1 MQKHFEDASFRDA
14 SSIHLVLFRKIQ
26 VCIFHHGAEAG
37 ARLAGIQVV
46 MTHYQGAGV
55 CPVQILQQP
64 AECSLLRLGARV
76 GRLAADVQTA
86 LVADAYRVGVVVH
99 AVGTD
104 HLLWASRLYLSVTT
118 DHVVIAYTLPSLLP
132 VPAVDLFRRRG
143 LVGPHCRTVD
153 N

>member
-46 MTHYQGAGV
+46 MTYYQGAGV
-55 CPVQILQQP
+55 CPVQFLQQP
-64 AECSLLRLGARV
+64 AECRLLRLGACV

-99 AVGTD
+99 AV
-104 HLLWASRLYLSVTT
+104 
-118 DHVVIAYTLPSLLP
+118 PS
-132 VPAVDLFRRRG
+132 
-143 LVGPHCRTVD
+143 
-153 N
+153 